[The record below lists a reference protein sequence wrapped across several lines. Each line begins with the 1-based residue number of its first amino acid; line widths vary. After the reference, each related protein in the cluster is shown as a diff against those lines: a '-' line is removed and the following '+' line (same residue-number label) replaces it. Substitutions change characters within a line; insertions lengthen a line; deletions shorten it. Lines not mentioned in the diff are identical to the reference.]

1 MDYKLTLLNK
11 SNGSPLY
18 LLIGPENLTKRSS
31 NLKTIAQFIIDNFE
45 LEEVKIN
52 GEDENDLSAIVEL
65 EKVLQNLV
73 FLLSQNP
80 LDAEELIL
88 YFYF

>member
-65 EKVLQNLV
+65 EKVLQNL
-73 FLLSQNP
+73 
-80 LDAEELIL
+80 AREELCSFGGSEI
-88 YFYF
+88 FADWS